1 MRSPRIS
8 ILSKCLVHRALFVLP
23 IFGSMLAIG
32 RPAAACTLSTTN
44 RTVTI
49 CTPGN
54 NSQVVTPARVVAGAT
69 DSLTVTAMQIYID
82 SKLVYKVSGKAVDTF
97 VNLTPGAHSLT
108 VKGWDSSGS
117 FSKNIKV
124 AMSPPCALNPT
135 NQTVTICTPGAGAT
149 VSLPTHLV
157 AAANDSTPTKLMQV
171 LIDGVSYKQ
180 VSSNTADLYLTGL
193 APGQHTVQVKAQDTA
208 AVTFSSSVAIN
219 VTDNAGLSNLKHI
232 IYLVQ
237 ENRSFDSYLGRLGQ
251 YRVDRGFSNNVDG
264 VPLGATLVAN
274 NGVAVHPFH
283 YQSVCTEGLT
293 PSWTESHIDVNGG
306 LMDKFL
312 QTGITSN
319 IDPYNTRALGHYDWN
334 DLPYLYSLA
343 FNFGTSDRFF
353 SPLLANTLPNRM
365 YLFAGTSFG
374 HIFSDQYPTG
384 GWPQATIFDHLDQAG
399 VSWRYYYQDNST
411 YLTQWAGYYSGNQHT
426 KLFPISQYYTDLQ
439 NESTLPSVIFIE
451 RASSAGLD
459 EHPGQNLQN
468 GATRVAQIINAL
480 IGSPSWKSSA
490 FILTFDE
497 GGGLYDHVVP
507 ATIMKPDGIAPMI
520 PSGTPPGDFAHT
532 GFRIPLVVVSPWAKP
547 HYVSHTW
554 RDLTSILRLIETR
567 FNVPA
572 LTVRDASADNMM
584 EFFDFSTPQPVPTLL
599 PPATGG
605 TCDWNKE
612 KAPGF

>member
-1 MRSPRIS
+1 MRSPQ
-8 ILSKCLVHRALFVLP
+8 LSTLSNSLIRRALFGAA
-23 IFGSMLAIG
+23 IFCSALAIS
-32 RPAAACTLSTTN
+32 RPVAACTLSTTN
-44 RTVTI
+44 RSVTI

-54 NSQVVTPARVVAGAT
+54 NSQVVTPAHVVAGAT
-69 DSLTVTAMQIYID
+69 DSLAVSAMQIYVD
-82 SKLVYKVSGKAVDTF
+82 SKLVYKVSAKSLDTY
-97 VNLTPGAHSLT
+97 VNLSPGNHSLT
-108 VKGWDSSGS
+108 VKGWDSTGS
-117 FSKNIKV
+117 FSKNITI
-124 AMSPPCALNPT
+124 AMSPPCVLNPT
-135 NQTVTICTPGAGAT
+135 NQTVTICTPGPGAT
-149 VSLPTHLV
+149 VSLPSHLV
-157 AAANDSTPTKLMQV
+157 AAANDATPTKLMQV

-180 VSSNTADLYLTGL
+180 VSSNTADLYLTNL
-193 APGQHTVQVKAQDTA
+193 KPGQHTVQVTAQDTA
-208 AVTFSSSVAIN
+208 SMTFSNSVTIN
-219 VTDNAGLSNLKHI
+219 VTDNAGLSNLQHI

-251 YRVDRGFSNNVDG
+251 YRVNQKYSNNVDG
-264 VPLGATLVAN
+264 VPLGATLFAN
-274 NGVAVHPFH
+274 NGIAVHPFH
-283 YQSVCTEGLT
+283 SQTVCTEGLT
-293 PSWTESHIDVNGG
+293 PSWTESHTDVNGG
-306 LMDKFL
+306 LMNKFL
-312 QTGITSN
+312 QTGIASN
-319 IDPYNTRALGHYDWN
+319 IDPYNTRALGYYDWN

-374 HIFSDQYPTG
+374 HIFGDHSPTG
-384 GWPQATIFDHLDQAG
+384 GWSQPTIFDQLGQAG

-411 YLTQWAGYYSGNQHT
+411 YLTQWAGYYSLHESSNV
-426 KLFPISQYYTDLQ
+426 KPISQYYSDLQ
-439 NESTLPSVIFIE
+439 QSTLPSVVFIE
-451 RASSAGLD
+451 RASSIGLD
-459 EHPGQNLQN
+459 EHPGQNIQN
-468 GATRVAQIINAL
+468 GAATVAKIINAL
-480 IGSPSWKSSA
+480 IGSTSWSSSA

-507 ATIMKPDGIAPMI
+507 ATVMKPDNIAPKI

-532 GFRIPLVVVSPWAKP
+532 GFRIPIVVVSPWAKP

-572 LTVRDASADNMM
+572 LTARDASADNMM
-584 EFFDFSTPQPVPTLL
+584 EFFDFSAPMSSLPTLL